1 MVVKKFLSLCFPLN
15 FHIHYGSSKA
25 LFLPSPHGRDTFH
38 GCSVKDDCCCF
49 WRYFC
54 EMYEDLPETSKCFGK
69 YVSTC
74 FRWGNAEI
82 LVSPPSVRQTPRCLW
97 TRKIILPRTQLT
109 VSQCFV
115 NRKTICVHRCK
126 TRHGG
131 DVEPCQG
138 HQKLWHLGL
147 SCGKPC
153 MASHKVTTSLV
164 FVKEI

>member
-1 MVVKKFLSLCFPLN
+1 MRVYKSPPDGSDKQPGLRSTRLKFPTPSMVVKKFLSLCFPLN

-74 FRWGNAEI
+74 FWWGNAEI
-82 LVSPPSVRQTPRCLW
+82 LVSPPSVRQNPLVLMNE
-97 TRKIILPRTQLT
+97 KDNS
-109 VSQCFV
+109 SQDSVNCF
-115 NRKTICVHRCK
+115 TMF
-126 TRHGG
+126 
-131 DVEPCQG
+131 CQ
-138 HQKLWHLGL
+138 QKDYLC
-147 SCGKPC
+147 S
-153 MASHKVTTSLV
+153 SV
-164 FVKEI
+164 